1 MKPDGRSPLLYG
13 LHELRLA
20 CSCQILTKIGMCCDP
35 CIGTLKCWGEKASY
49 HFSKMSSSK
58 CNARKSSK
66 FITVEKCTS
75 LVSKLASLAGAKRAA
90 ELKRNVRVEGENK
103 PENESVY
110 HIVDII
116 NNAINAGRKISFQ
129 YFQYNV
135 RKEHK
140 LIRNGEPFILTPL
153 HLVWNGDYYYVV
165 GVFDYKQEIGSFRVD
180 RIAQCPVILDDPAL
194 APPADF
200 DINEYLNTAFR
211 MYNSDQCNVELICDN
226 SVMDSIIDRFGADVT
241 TYANDMTSF
250 RAIVHVATSHIF
262 YSWVFSFGGLV
273 RIKGPVEVKNA
284 YAEMVKVAAKE
295 IVNEFQEQ

>member
-1 MKPDGRSPLLYG
+1 MFRKQVFRKAGNEISCKSIACGSRIHRIYLVS
-13 LHELRLA
+13 RLVQCRA
-20 CSCQILTKIGMCCDP
+20 FGIK
-35 CIGTLKCWGEKASY
+35 
-49 HFSKMSSSK
+49 
-58 CNARKSSK
+58 KSSVFSEGQHNGSMRIK
-66 FITVEKCTS
+66 TV
-75 LVSKLASLAGAKRAA
+75 KLIKNLRR
-90 ELKRNVRVEGENK
+90 LL
-103 PENESVY
+103 
-110 HIVDII
+110 
-116 NNAINAGRKISFQ
+116 F
-129 YFQYNV
+129 
-135 RKEHK
+135 K